1 MDECTIPDSSTFPF
15 FLLYFS
21 SNPRY
26 LNNRERS
33 VRRSGWTRDRRD
45 IRRGRFVNSFR
56 RCHSCVAR
64 SSFTTIF
71 VHEQFDSQREP
82 STTLSFLVRI
92 GTNIPHGHWT
102 FSRLT
107 VPESITAR
115 RFTFSPA
122 ITSPPKILLIFSPRV
137 RGSIVYHCSN
147 DFFSKCSNLSLSHLI
162 SRRIASSDEI
172 VDLLENLEFFGSKD
186 LIY

>member
-1 MDECTIPDSSTFPF
+1 MNTIDEIFDGDASWIRFEDVTLAWHDR
-15 FLLYFS
+15 LLG
-21 SNPRY
+21 P
-26 LNNRERS
+26 
-33 VRRSGWTRDRRD
+33 
-45 IRRGRFVNSFR
+45 I
-56 RCHSCVAR
+56 
-64 SSFTTIF
+64 FTTIF

-147 DFFSKCSNLSLSHLI
+147 DFFSKCFNLSLSRLI